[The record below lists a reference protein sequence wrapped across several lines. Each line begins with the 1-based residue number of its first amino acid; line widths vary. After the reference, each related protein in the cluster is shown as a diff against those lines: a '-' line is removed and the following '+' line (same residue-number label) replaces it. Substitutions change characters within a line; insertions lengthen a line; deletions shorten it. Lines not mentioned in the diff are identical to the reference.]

1 MKNVGITGVN
11 GFIGSHLKNQLV
23 NCNKGF
29 KVIKFDKSF
38 FENNNKLDDFV
49 EKCDVIVHLAGV
61 NRHPSSEYVFKRILN

>member
-11 GFIGSHLKNQLV
+11 GFIGSHLTEMLV

-38 FENNNKLDDFV
+38 LK
-49 EKCDVIVHLAGV
+49 III
-61 NRHPSSEYVFKRILN
+61 S